1 MNTLGNDGNHGN
13 VDDVQHIVMELGL
26 GFSVDGGIATG
37 HADVFAE
44 LCVPGATALRTSVL
58 ATWAD
63 IVTGTL
69 ALNLTTP
76 GRP

>member
-1 MNTLGNDGNHGN
+1 
-13 VDDVQHIVMELGL
+13 VDDVRHIVMELAL
-26 GFSVDGGIATG
+26 GFSVDGGITTG